1 MTDSNREDPYSASED
16 LEEKVNIL
24 TDMRI
29 YKAINYV
36 LISKD
41 LIIDKMN
48 ELIYYLKNDSNVTYE
63 KVKEY
68 LEKVLKTKSTVK
80 EVGNVKNAL
89 KSKLLV
95 KILKKQGKVK

>member
-1 MTDSNREDPYSASED
+1 
-16 LEEKVNIL
+16 
-24 TDMRI
+24 MRI

-48 ELIYYLKNDSNVTYE
+48 ELILYLKNDSNVTYE
-63 KVKEY
+63 KVREY
-68 LEKVLKTKSTVK
+68 LERVLKTKSTVS
-80 EVGNVKNAL
+80 EIASIKNLL

-95 KILKKQGKVK
+95 KILKKKGNVR